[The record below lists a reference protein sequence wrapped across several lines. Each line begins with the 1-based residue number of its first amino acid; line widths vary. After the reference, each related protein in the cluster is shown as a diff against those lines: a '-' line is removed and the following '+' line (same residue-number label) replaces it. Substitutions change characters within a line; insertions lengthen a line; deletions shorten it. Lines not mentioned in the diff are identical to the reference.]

1 LKEAGP
7 RTDRIRPFA
16 ARLAGAVVA
25 FALLAACGSGSG
37 DDAGNQSATRA
48 EAGESGLEEAGAP
61 VRGGRLVYGLE
72 AESADGWC
80 LPEAQLAISGLMV
93 EWAIYDPL
101 VIMNDKSEVVPY
113 LAEKVEHSEDYR
125 TWTLTIREGVK
136 FHDDT
141 ALDAEI
147 VKDNL
152 DAYRGTYP
160 GRPAV
165 LTSFVLKNIASVT
178 VTGPM
183 TVEIGTTVPWVA
195 LPATLTQVGIMAK
208 SQIDDKKTCN
218 SKMVGTGPFKLA
230 SWKPNQSLLAQRN
243 PDYWQIAPDGQPY
256 PYADAIEFRP
266 ISETQQ
272 RVNSLESGEID
283 VMLTPQADVIA
294 GPLTNLRN
302 LGDINMLVSEEHAEV
317 NFVMLN
323 SSKPPFDDPDMR
335 KAVAMGLDRDEINE
349 LANAGFPTVADQPFP
364 PGDPGY
370 VDDPG
375 FPEHDP
381 DGARELVDKYVAGGG
396 NASLTLTVQAD
407 PTLLARGEII
417 QNQLSKVGITVKI
430 QTVDQTTLV
439 SDAISGVFQAMTF
452 RRHPGGE
459 PDLQYIW
466 WYGGNNPVN
475 FARIDDP
482 EINRLLDEGRS
493 NPDPGA
499 RSGVYADI
507 SRRFASQVWNVW
519 LNYTPW
525 AVAMS
530 QDVHGVLSVE
540 LPDGGGKPFTGL
552 ATGHPLAGMWRDAG

>member
-1 LKEAGP
+1 M
-7 RTDRIRPFA
+7 RPFA
-16 ARLAGAVVA
+16 ARLAGALMVV
-25 FALLAACGSGSG
+25 ALLASCGNGG
-37 DDAGNQSATRA
+37 DDGADQAGTRT
-48 EAGESGLEEAGAP
+48 EAGESGLEDAGAP

-72 AESADGWC
+72 AESEDGWC

-101 VIMNDKSEVVPY
+101 VIMNDKAEVVPN
-113 LAEKVEHSEDYR
+113 LAKTIEHSDDYR
-125 TWTLTIREGVK
+125 TWTFTIREGVK
-136 FHDDT
+136 FHDGSP
-141 ALDAEI
+141 LDAEV

-152 DAYRGTYP
+152 DAFRGTYE

-165 LTSFVLKNIASVT
+165 LTSFVLKNIESVT

-183 TVEIGTTVPWVA
+183 TVQVGTTVPWVA

-218 SKMVGTGPFKLA
+218 RRMVGTGPFKLA
-230 SWKPNQSLLAQRN
+230 SWQPNQALIAQRN
-243 PDYWQIAPDGQPY
+243 PDYWHIAPDGQPY
-256 PYADAIEFRP
+256 PYADAVEFRP

-272 RVNSLESGEID
+272 RINALESGEID
-283 VMLTPQADVIA
+283 VMLTPAAASIA
-294 GPLTNLRN
+294 GPLTDLRN
-302 LGDINMLVSEEHAEV
+302 RGNINLLVSEEHAEV

-323 SSKPPFDDPDMR
+323 SSKPPFDNPDMR
-335 KAVAMGLDRDEINE
+335 KAVAMGLNRDKLNE
-349 LANAGFPTVADQPFP
+349 LANLGFPTVADQPFP

-370 VDDPG
+370 VDEPG
-375 FPEHDP
+375 FPKYDP
-381 DGARELVDKYVAGGG
+381 EAARELVDAYVDGGG
-396 NASLTLTVQAD
+396 VAELTLTVQAD

-417 QNQLSKVGITVKI
+417 QNQLSKVGIEVKI
-430 QTVDQTTLV
+430 QSVDQTTLV
-439 SDAISGVFQAMTF
+439 SDAIAGSFQAMTF

-466 WYGGNNPVN
+466 WYGIPNPVN

-482 EINRLLDEGRS
+482 EIDRLLDEARS
-493 NPDPGA
+493 NPDPAQRTALYEG
-499 RSGVYADI
+499 I
-507 SRRFASQVWNVW
+507 SKRFGSEVWNIW

-525 AVAMS
+525 AVAMA

-552 ATGHPLAGMWRDAG
+552 AAGHSVAGMWRDAG

>member
-1 LKEAGP
+1 M
-7 RTDRIRPFA
+7 RPLG
-16 ARLAGAVVA
+16 ARLAAALVA
-25 FALLAACGSGSG
+25 FALLASCGSGGG
-37 DDAGNQSATRA
+37 DDASDTSGARA
-48 EAGESGLEEAGAP
+48 FAGESGLDDAGAP

-101 VIMNDKSEVVPY
+101 VIMNAKGEVVPN
-113 LAEKVEHSEDYR
+113 LARTVEHSEDYR
-125 TWTLTIREGVK
+125 TWTLTIRDGVK

-141 ALDAEI
+141 ALDAEV

-152 DAYRGTYP
+152 DAFRGAYP

-165 LTSFVLKNIASVT
+165 LTSFVLKNIASVE

-183 TVEIGTTVPWVA
+183 TVQIGTTVPWVA
-195 LPATLTQVGIMAK
+195 LPATLTQVGIMAE
-208 SQIDDKKTCN
+208 SQINDKKTCN

-230 SWKPNQSLLAQRN
+230 SWKPNQSLLVQRN
-243 PDYWQIAPDGQPY
+243 PVYWQIAPDGEPY

-272 RVNSLESGEID
+272 RVNALESGEID
-283 VMLTPQADVIA
+283 VMLTPQANVIA
-294 GPLTNLRN
+294 GPLTDLRN
-302 LGDINMLVSEEHAEV
+302 LGDINLLVSEEHAEV

-323 SSKPPFDDPDMR
+323 SSRAPFDNPDMR
-335 KAVAMGLDRDEINE
+335 RAVAMGLDRDQINE

-375 FPEHDP
+375 FPQYDP
-381 DGARELVDKYVAGGG
+381 EAAKALVDKYVDGGG
-396 NASLTLTVQAD
+396 KAELTLTVQAD

-417 QNQLSKVGITVKI
+417 QNQLSKVGIAVKI
-430 QTVDQTTLV
+430 QSVDQTTLV
-439 SDAISGVFQAMTF
+439 SDAISGGFQAMTF

-466 WYGGNNPVN
+466 WYGVNNPVN
-475 FARIDDP
+475 FARIADP
-482 EINRLLDEGRS
+482 EIDRLLDEGRS
-493 NPDPGA
+493 NPDPA
-499 RSGVYADI
+499 QRTQSYEAI
-507 SRRFASQVWNVW
+507 ARRFGSQVWNVW

-530 QDVHGVLSVE
+530 QDVHGVLGVE

-552 ATGHPLAGMWRDAG
+552 AAGHSLAGMWRDNG